1 METQD
6 FSDTFSLFHNLDTE
20 TLEWLL
26 SMTESESYNTS
37 GVIIS
42 EDNWGKAIYL
52 IVSGWVKLE
61 NIYQHQDNVTL
72 EIIGRGGLVG
82 EAGILESVNTN
93 SRVTS
98 ISDVELLSISAQR
111 FLQILYR
118 DAQIQNRLLKMMVKK
133 VSDYQKYCQ
142 FHRQTGK
149 VKLTTVFLS
158 LADKYGKTTENGIQ
172 LFNFSRQDL
181 ADLAQL
187 TSEECEQI
195 MNKLESKGLLLIDQC
210 TDSLF
215 LTNIKQLHHII
226 GKLGND

>member
-26 SMTESESYNTS
+26 SMAESESYNANE
-37 GVIIS
+37 VIIS
-42 EDNWGKAIYL
+42 QDNWGKAIYL

-61 NIYQHQDNVTL
+61 NIYQHQENVTL
-72 EIIGRGGLVG
+72 EIIGKGALVG
-82 EAGILESVNTN
+82 EAGILDSVNTN
-93 SRVTS
+93 SCITS

-118 DAQIQNRLLKMMVKK
+118 DAQIQNRLLTMMVKK
-133 VSDYQKYCQ
+133 VADYQKYCQ

-149 VKLTTVFLS
+149 VRLTTVLLS
-158 LADKYGKTTENGIQ
+158 LADKYGKTTENGIK
-172 LFNFSRQDL
+172 LFNFSPKDL
-181 ADLAQL
+181 GDLAQL
-187 TSEECEQI
+187 NTEECGLMI
-195 MNKLESKGLLLIDQC
+195 NKLESKGLLVIDQS

>member
-6 FSDTFSLFHNLDTE
+6 FSDTFSLFHNLETE
-20 TLEWLL
+20 TLEWVL
-26 SMTESESYNTS
+26 SMTENESYSANE
-37 GVIIS
+37 VIIS
-42 EDNWGKAIYL
+42 EDSWGKAIYL

-61 NIYQHQDNVTL
+61 NIYHHQENITL
-72 EIIGRGGLVG
+72 EIIGKGGLVG
-82 EAGILESVNTN
+82 EAGILDSVNGN
-93 SRVTS
+93 SRITC

-142 FHRQTGK
+142 IHRQTAK
-149 VKLTTVFLS
+149 VRLTTVFLS
-158 LADKYGKTTENGIQ
+158 LADKYGKTTDNGVK
-172 LFNFSRQDL
+172 LYNFSQKDL

-187 TSEECEQI
+187 TPEECSQV
-195 MNKLESKGLLLIDQC
+195 MNKLESKGLLTINPSKN
-210 TDSLF
+210 SLF

-226 GKLGND
+226 GKLGNE

>member
-6 FSDTFSLFHNLDTE
+6 FGDTFSLFHNLNTE
-20 TLEWLL
+20 TLEWVL
-26 SMTESESYNTS
+26 SMTENESYHANEI
-37 GVIIS
+37 IIS
-42 EDNWGKAIYL
+42 EENWGKGIYL

-61 NIYQHQDNVTL
+61 NIYHHQETITV
-72 EIIGRGGLVG
+72 EITGKGGLIG
-82 EAGILESVNTN
+82 EVGILDSVNTN
-93 SRVTS
+93 SRVIC

-118 DAQIQNRLLKMMVKK
+118 DTQIQNRLLTMMVKK

-158 LADKYGKTTENGIQ
+158 LADKYGKSTENGIK
-172 LFNFSRQDL
+172 LFNFSAKDL

-187 TSEECEQI
+187 TSEECEHI
-195 MNKLESKGLLLIDQC
+195 MNKLESKGLLLIDESKN
-210 TDSLF
+210 SLF

-226 GKLGND
+226 GKLGNE